1 MKRKVIP
8 DNPFVLTGYWGKD
21 YFCNRE
27 AETSKLMD
35 AIHSQRPIAIY
46 APRKMGK
53 SGLIQHLFQQKELKE
68 YSTLYIDLFETTS
81 VEGLLKSLSMEILN
95 RFEQKQD
102 KIIRQLL
109 SWFSSLRPQISL
121 NPQTGKPELGLSM
134 INAEEGYPSLK
145 ALADYLEGQNKPI
158 VLALDEFQQIGT
170 YGGHGLEA
178 EFRKIFQGMK
188 NTRLIISGSTQHL
201 LVPMFTDPARPL
213 YQSVDYL
220 KLDYL
225 KEDEYADFIHRH
237 FAKSGKKLN
246 QDVLQFIL
254 QWSRRHTYYTQLL
267 CNRLYTLGTSSPG
280 IHELTAVVNSLYE
293 ERQMIFQQIRN
304 SLTKAQ
310 YDLLQAIAASE
321 KAEQVSSSDFIQKYQ
336 LGAHST
342 VLKSLQ
348 ALVRDEYVLEEIENG
363 KTHYRVYDVLLGRW
377 LEKLYRLN
385 MKS

>member
-1 MKRKVIP
+1 MKRKIIP

-27 AETSKLMD
+27 IETAKLID
-35 AIHSQRPIAIY
+35 AIYSQRPIAIY

-53 SGLIQHLFQQKELKE
+53 SGLIQHLFQQTEVKE

-81 VEGLLKSLSMEILN
+81 VEGLLKSLSFEILK

-102 KIIRQLL
+102 RIIRQML
-109 SWFSSLRPQISL
+109 SWFSGLRPQISL
-121 NPQTGKPELGLSM
+121 NPQTGEPELG
-134 INAEEGYPSLK
+134 INIISAEEGYPSLR
-145 ALADYLEGQNKPI
+145 ALAEYLENQNKPI
-158 VLALDEFQQIGT
+158 VLALDEFQQIST

-178 EFRKIFQGMK
+178 EFRKIFQSMK

-201 LVPMFTDPARPL
+201 LVPMFTDPSRPL

-220 KLDYL
+220 QLDYL
-225 KEDEYADFIHRH
+225 KEDEYGVFIQRH
-237 FAKSGKKLN
+237 FTKSGKKLSPE
-246 QDVLQFIL
+246 VLQYIL
-254 QWSRRHTYYTQLL
+254 HWSSRHTYYTQLL
-267 CNRLYTLGTSSPG
+267 CNRLYTSRATALGMDDLMG
-280 IHELTAVVNSLYE
+280 VINSLFE

-310 YDLLQAIAASE
+310 YDLLQAIAVAE
-321 KAEQVSSSDFIQKYQ
+321 KAEHISSSDFIQKYQ

-348 ALVRDEYVLEEIENG
+348 ALIRDEYVLEELENG
-363 KTHYRVYDVLLGRW
+363 KVFYRVYDVLLGRW

-385 MKS
+385 AKS